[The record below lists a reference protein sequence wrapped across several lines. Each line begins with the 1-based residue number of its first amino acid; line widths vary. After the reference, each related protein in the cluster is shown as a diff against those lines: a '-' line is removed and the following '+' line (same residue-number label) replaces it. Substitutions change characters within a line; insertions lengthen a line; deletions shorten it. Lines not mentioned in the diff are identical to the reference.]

1 MMENHVT
8 VIGAGLAGCEAAWQI
23 LRQGV
28 SVTLIDMKP
37 DYLTPAHHSQQL
49 GELVC
54 TNSLRSKLLTNASGL
69 LKEEM
74 RQFDSLII
82 KAAEATQTP
91 AGGALAVDREAF
103 SAYLTAF
110 LLNQEGLT
118 FKTATIEKMPDPE
131 EGIVVLATGPLTQ
144 GGLFENIKATLGMD
158 SLHFFDAAAPIIAAD
173 SINMD
178 IAFRQS
184 RYDKGGADYIN
195 CPMNEEEYNRFY
207 EALVSAELADVDDF
221 DREIVFEGC
230 MPIESM
236 AKRGH
241 NTIRFGPLKP
251 KGLKDP
257 RSDRRPYA
265 VVQLRQ
271 DDRAA
276 SMYNIVG
283 FQTRLKFP
291 EQKRVFQMIPGLEEA
306 EFYRYGVMHRNT
318 FLKSPGLLNA
328 TYQLKSHPHVF
339 IAGQMSG
346 VEGYVPS
353 ASSGLIAGI
362 NAARLAQGKEADF
375 TLTDQTV
382 IGSLAHYVS
391 DESINDFQPMNANFG
406 IIRPLENDDPELLK
420 KKNKQVKIQGYI
432 DRSLAEIAE
441 RRRDV

>member
-1 MMENHVT
+1 MKKHVT
-8 VIGAGLAGCEAAWQI
+8 VIGAGLAGSEAAWQV

-28 SVTLIDMKP
+28 PVTLIDMKP
-37 DYLTPAHHSQQL
+37 NEKTPAHHSESL

-54 TNSLRSKLLTNASGL
+54 TNSLRSNLLANASGL

-82 KAAEATQTP
+82 RAAEATQTP
-91 AGGALAVDREAF
+91 AGGALAVDRDAF
-103 SAYLTAF
+103 AAYITDF
-110 LLNQEGLT
+110 LLSQPGLT
-118 FKTATIEKMPDPE
+118 FKSETVTRMPDPE
-131 EGIVVLATGPLTQ
+131 EGIVILATGPLTQ
-144 GGLFENIKATLGMD
+144 GGLFEDIQRQLGMD
-158 SLHFFDAAAPIIAAD
+158 SLHFFDAAAPIIASD
-173 SINMD
+173 SIDMN

-207 EALVSAELADVDDF
+207 EALVTAELADVEDF
-221 DREIVFEGC
+221 DKETVFEGC
-230 MPIESM
+230 MPIETM

-251 KGLKDP
+251 KGLRDP
-257 RSDRRPYA
+257 RTEMRPYA

-271 DDRAA
+271 DDKAA

-291 EQKRVFQMIPGLEEA
+291 EQKRVFQMIPGLENA

-318 FLKSPGLLNA
+318 FLKSPGLLSPA
-328 TYQLKSHPHVF
+328 YQLTSHPHIF

-353 ASSGLIAGI
+353 ASSGLIAGR
-362 NAARLAQGKEADF
+362 NAAKLALGEAVDF
-375 TLTDQTV
+375 MPSDQT
-382 IGSLAHYVS
+382 IMGSLAHYVS
-391 DESINDFQPMNANFG
+391 HDDHKDFQPMNANFG
-406 IIRPLENDDPELLK
+406 IIRPLEDEDPSLNK
-420 KKNKQVKIQGYI
+420 KKNKPMKIQAYV
-432 DRSLAEIAE
+432 DRSLAEIADWN
-441 RRRDV
+441 RDS